1 MKTKGTKGGTEASQG
16 KTLEEKRAATRE
28 LRRLRREERALA
40 QMLEFQHHR
49 KLMSRVRICG
59 LIQVAHQNLNIL
71 TRAVDFPGCYLDA
84 MDKKQRAKQAA
95 NDLNE
100 VLTFL
105 DYDLSEAAREH
116 GLA

>member
-1 MKTKGTKGGTEASQG
+1 MTQTGTKGGTETSQG
-16 KTLEEKRAATRE
+16 KSLEEKRAATRE
-28 LRRLRREERALA
+28 LRRQRREERALA
-40 QMLEFQHHR
+40 HMLEWQHKR
-49 KLMSRVRICG
+49 KLMSHVRICG
-59 LIQVAHQNLNIL
+59 LIQVAHHNLFVL
-71 TRAVDFPGCYLDA
+71 TRAIAFPGCYLDA

-116 GLA
+116 GLV